1 MSRVKICGL
10 RREDDIRIV
19 NRVLPDY
26 IGFVFAPSQRQV
38 DVPTAAALKKILD
51 PRIEAVG
58 VFVNESIETI
68 AELYR
73 NKIIDLAQLHG
84 DEDEAYIARLKE
96 RCGCPIIKAVRVGN
110 TLPPLPDGADYLLF
124 DTLPKQCDL
133 LVTPTPSLRAQ
144 RSNPE
149 VKDAALPL
157 DCHVAL
163 RASRNDGEGVTCNQR
178 GQRLDTPTPSLRAQR
193 SNPEVKDAA
202 LPLDCHVALR
212 ASRNDGEG
220 VTCNQRGGTGQAF
233 DWNIL
238 TNYTGL
244 PYFLSGGLGVH
255 NVSEAIKALSPYC
268 VDVSSGVESD
278 GVKNEKKIDDFV
290 HLVRGC

>member
-1 MSRVKICGL
+1 MTIRGDPVNSNGQRIEGWCCMSRVKICGL

-178 GQRLDTPTPSLRAQR
+178 G
-193 SNPEVKDAA
+193 
-202 LPLDCHVALR
+202 
-212 ASRNDGEG
+212 
-220 VTCNQRGGTGQAF
+220 GTGQAF